1 MFRVS
6 RQIEFCYG
14 HRLLDYEGKCRH
26 LHGHNGRAVVT
37 FEQESLD
44 DLGMVID
51 FHEIKD
57 RVEKW
62 IDRNIDHRMLLRN
75 DDPAVEP
82 LLAQGEPLVLL
93 DFNPTAE
100 NIAKMIFDRAR
111 EEGLPVVQVE
121 LWETPKCRATYEG
134 TAVYPRHSTE
144 AEEVG
149 CADG

>member
-14 HRLLDYEGKCRH
+14 HRLLNYEGKCRY

-44 DLGMVID
+44 ELGMVVD

-75 DDPAVEP
+75 DDPAVEA
-82 LLAQGEPLVLL
+82 LLMQGEPLVLL
-93 DFNPTAE
+93 EVNPTAE
-100 NIAKMIFDRAR
+100 NIAKLIFDKAK
-111 EEGLPVVQVE
+111 EEGLPVVRVE
-121 LWETPKCRATYEG
+121 LWETPKCSASYCG
-134 TAVYPRHSTE
+134 TGVYPSPDRE

-149 CADG
+149 CVHG